1 MTRKGENYPKRMPI
15 NSATTYTDR
24 EHMSID
30 VAAVGGGVTLLTIN
44 RPYKA
49 NALDAAMH
57 LKLTT
62 VWQELQDD
70 DTVGAVVITGSG
82 TTFCGGG
89 DRDAWDKL
97 RNDRAYRR
105 RRMTEARNLLLNM
118 LRCELPVV
126 AAINGP
132 AIGVGCTIALATD
145 VLIMT
150 PTSYLADPHVSSGIV
165 AGDGGA
171 LLLPLLVGLPL
182 ARQVLYMGRRID
194 ADTAQRVDLAS
205 DVVPAESLLPR
216 ALEIAEKLAA
226 QPPEA
231 LRDTKRAVN
240 LHILAQGLVHLE
252 FGSMGE
258 SASFDTDAFGHS

>member
-1 MTRKGENYPKRMPI
+1 
-15 NSATTYTDR
+15 
-24 EHMSID
+24 MSID

-44 RPYKA
+44 RPDKA

-62 VWQELQDD
+62 VWQELADD
-70 DTVGAVVITGSG
+70 ETVRAVVITGAG

-89 DRDAWDKL
+89 DRGGWDQL

-105 RRMTEARNLLLNM
+105 RRMAEARNLLLNM
-118 LRCELPVV
+118 LRCELPLV
-126 AAINGP
+126 AAVNGP
-132 AIGVGCTIALATD
+132 AVGVGCTIALAAD
-145 VLIMT
+145 VLVMS

-194 ADTAQRVDLAS
+194 AETAQRVDLAS
-205 DVVPAESLLPR
+205 DIVSEESLLPR
-216 ALEIAEKLAA
+216 ALEIAATLAA

-240 LHILAQGLVHLE
+240 LHILQQGLVHLE
-252 FGSMGE
+252 FGSMAE
-258 SASFDTDAFGHS
+258 SGSFDTDAFGRRGNT